1 MNAVAATAYPPISA
15 RQGLPQNNAG
25 WLLRNACADARERL
39 WSHPALLR
47 LQNPNLGYEEYAS
60 TTLRLLLAYRHAECY
75 LDAAYPGGVAG
86 IAPHVPRAPL
96 LARDLEGLG
105 KPVPHARSCDWVGAK
120 GRSAWIGIRCGL
132 HEIESNADAVARRLW
147 RHHPELWSNAGDFWR
162 YLRSLEF
169 KSRTLDDS
177 LEGALAGAA
186 ELHVAAKSAVDICR
200 MFYAYLSA

>member
-1 MNAVAATAYPPISA
+1 MHAVATTSA
-15 RQGLPQNNAG
+15 PSAPQALPHNNAG
-25 WLLRNACADARERL
+25 WLLRNACADARDRL

-47 LQNPNLGYEEYAS
+47 LQEHKLGYDEYAS

-75 LDAAYPGGVAG
+75 LDGAYPGGVAG
-86 IAPHVPRAPL
+86 VTPHVPRTPL
-96 LARDLEGLG
+96 LSRDLEALG
-105 KPVPHARSCDWVGAK
+105 KTVPHARNAQWVGAK

-132 HEIESNADAVARRLW
+132 REIESNADTVARRLW
-147 RHHPELWSNAGDFWR
+147 RHHPELWSNAADYWR

-169 KSRTLDDS
+169 KQPMLDES

-186 ELHVAAKSAVDICR
+186 ELNVAAKAAVDVCR